1 MRGRRIAWLQDVVS
15 QDCGIAAISQCGKGL
30 QIMVKHS
37 FRTGRKPKPDVVYFQ
52 RKLGDAER
60 AILLAAGQGDTS
72 IGFMEVLDAYR
83 YFYNLGLRPGM
94 NLNSMKIVASGDV
107 RPREVSSEVVWDG
120 NTAASIAR
128 RHISREAFAQEVEQ
142 AQPGRRWV
150 AAKRRAVR
158 IGIAAGVAA
167 SKPDESII

>member
-1 MRGRRIAWLQDVVS
+1 
-15 QDCGIAAISQCGKGL
+15 
-30 QIMVKHS
+30 MVKRRS
-37 FRTGRKPKPDVVYFQ
+37 RTGRPTKADVVYFQ

-72 IGFMEVLDAYR
+72 IGFMEVLDVYR

-128 RHISREAFAQEVEQ
+128 RHISRDAEARGAEARDREVVT
-142 AQPGRRWV
+142 GRLWV
-150 AAKRRAVR
+150 AAKRDVAKRD
-158 IGIAAGVAA
+158 AA
-167 SKPDESII
+167 KRDESII

>member
-1 MRGRRIAWLQDVVS
+1 MA
-15 QDCGIAAISQCGKGL
+15 
-30 QIMVKHS
+30 KHS

-60 AILLAAGQGDTS
+60 AILLAAGRGDTS

-107 RPREVSSEVVWDG
+107 RPREVSSEVVWAG

-128 RHISREAFAQEVEQ
+128 RHISREAFAKEVEQQSWQ

-150 AAKRRAVR
+150 AAKRRAAR
-158 IGIAAGVAA
+158 IGVAA
-167 SKPDESII
+167 GAAKPDKSII

>member
-1 MRGRRIAWLQDVVS
+1 
-15 QDCGIAAISQCGKGL
+15 
-30 QIMVKHS
+30 MVKRRS
-37 FRTGRKPKPDVVYFQ
+37 RTGRPTKADVVYFQ

-128 RHISREAFAQEVEQ
+128 RHISRDAGARSAEARDREVVT
-142 AQPGRRWV
+142 GRRWV
-150 AAKRRAVR
+150 AAKRGAVKR
-158 IGIAAGVAA
+158 PANLDAANR
-167 SKPDESII
+167 DESII

>member
-1 MRGRRIAWLQDVVS
+1 
-15 QDCGIAAISQCGKGL
+15 
-30 QIMVKHS
+30 MVKHS

-142 AQPGRRWV
+142 APPGRRWV

-158 IGIAAGVAA
+158 IGIAAGSA
-167 SKPDESII
+167 KPDKSII

>member
-1 MRGRRIAWLQDVVS
+1 
-15 QDCGIAAISQCGKGL
+15 
-30 QIMVKHS
+30 MVKRKS
-37 FRTGRKPKPDVVYFQ
+37 RTGRPTKTDVVYFQ

-60 AILLAAGQGDTS
+60 SILLAAGQGDTS

-128 RHISREAFAQEVEQ
+128 RHLSRDAEARDWEVVT
-142 AQPGRRWV
+142 GRRWV
-150 AAKRRAVR
+150 AAKRGAVKR
-158 IGIAAGVAA
+158 IAVAVV
-167 SKPDESII
+167 KPDKSVI